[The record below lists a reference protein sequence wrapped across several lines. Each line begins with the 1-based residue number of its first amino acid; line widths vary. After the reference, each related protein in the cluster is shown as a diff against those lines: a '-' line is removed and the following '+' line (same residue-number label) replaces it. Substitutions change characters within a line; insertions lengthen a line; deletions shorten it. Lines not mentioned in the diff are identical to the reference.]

1 VPTPTFFKS
10 GADFRRWLDK
20 HHTTNNELLLGFYKT
35 SSSKAGITYKEALD
49 EALCYGWID
58 GVRTNF
64 DRDRYT
70 IRFTP
75 RKPKSHWSRI
85 NIRRAAELHA
95 SGLMHAVGIDAYEKR
110 DESKTIN
117 YSYEMRAASLG
128 PAYEKRF
135 KANAKAWDYFKSQA
149 PSYQRHAKFWVTTA
163 KKEETRDR
171 RLDILIADSAAGRR
185 LAAATPGKNKKNR

>member
-1 VPTPTFFKS
+1 MAPRFFRS
-10 GADFRRWLDK
+10 GAQFRAWLEK
-20 HHTTNNELLLGFYKT
+20 HHATDPELLLGFHKT
-35 SSSKAGITYKEALD
+35 SAGKGGITYKQALD

-64 DRDRYT
+64 DRDSYT

-85 NIRRAAELHA
+85 NIKRAAELKA
-95 SGLMHAVGIDAYEKR
+95 AGLMHAVGYATYQKR

-117 YSYEMRAASLG
+117 YSYEMRKANLG
-128 PAYEKRF
+128 AAYEKRL
-135 KANAKAWDYFKSQA
+135 KANPKAWAFFTSQA
-149 PSYQRHAKFWVTTA
+149 PSYQRHAKFWVTNA

-171 RLDILIADSAAGRR
+171 RLEVLIADSAAGRR
-185 LAAATPGKNKKNR
+185 LAAATPGKNRK